1 MLAFRIKYILIPKPF
16 LLRGIELRNMSIMF
30 GKIWNFP
37 CIESPTKRKGLH
49 KTKHLI
55 HETKRLIHKT
65 NQLIHETKQLIRL
78 VDFVVLDDRHIKRVY
93 KSILHYL
100 NPVLGVLKIFK
111 K

>member
-100 NPVLGVLKIFK
+100 NPVLGVLKNI
-111 K
+111 